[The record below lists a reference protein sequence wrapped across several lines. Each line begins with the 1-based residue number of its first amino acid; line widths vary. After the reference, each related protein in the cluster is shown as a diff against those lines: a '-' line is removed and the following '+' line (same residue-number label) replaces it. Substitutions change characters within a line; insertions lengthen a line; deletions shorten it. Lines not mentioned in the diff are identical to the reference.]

1 MGQAQL
7 RGVGLT
13 LADVVDSHIVQVILQ
28 AALDGVAAGLFDL
41 AAPALDVIEGDAQS
55 LADLFSRLLTKAA
68 VLLDDHLYRILVGH
82 DLLKG
87 LITSG
92 IHKLLGK
99 HDVDEVLAQI
109 TGQTSDLG
117 ATAELILGGALLVAP
132 LCRAGIGHDQIAL
145 FAAVDDHGSAHA
157 AGRSGGDIN
166 GRACGQLRQHDT
178 LQGSSVVVSSGAD
191 FLCCKGQLNRLS
203 QLHVASCGSNT
214 ACRSS
219 RGRGGSCRRS
229 SSLSTGSHAGAACH
243 SSSCTNHT
251 CDLQEISA
259 SDLFHNPFLLFS
271 WGFVVR
277 TRLCLST
284 FFCGVAAFHSL
295 CSFMLSKLY
304 SIRSAVAR

>member
-1 MGQAQL
+1 M
-7 RGVGLT
+7 
-13 LADVVDSHIVQVILQ
+13 
-28 AALDGVAAGLFDL
+28 
-41 AAPALDVIEGDAQS
+41 
-55 LADLFSRLLTKAA
+55 
-68 VLLDDHLYRILVGH
+68 
-82 DLLKG
+82 
-87 LITSG
+87 
-92 IHKLLGK
+92 
-99 HDVDEVLAQI
+99 
-109 TGQTSDLG
+109 
-117 ATAELILGGALLVAP
+117 
-132 LCRAGIGHDQIAL
+132 
-145 FAAVDDHGSAHA
+145 
-157 AGRSGGDIN
+157 
-166 GRACGQLRQHDT
+166 RQHDT

-304 SIRSAVAR
+304 SIRSAVAREKFRQTISFCNTNQFFAQKRPRNRSILEQIQELNQNYCFKIEPFIDFVPCVSFLSSMQKAPG